1 MNPNRLSLAMGLAAL
16 VSLAALLAVWDL
28 QRSLGEAPLD
38 RSRPADSLPA
48 L

>member
-1 MNPNRLSLAMGLAAL
+1 MNPNRLSLGMALAAL

-28 QRSLGEAPLD
+28 QRSRWQAPLD